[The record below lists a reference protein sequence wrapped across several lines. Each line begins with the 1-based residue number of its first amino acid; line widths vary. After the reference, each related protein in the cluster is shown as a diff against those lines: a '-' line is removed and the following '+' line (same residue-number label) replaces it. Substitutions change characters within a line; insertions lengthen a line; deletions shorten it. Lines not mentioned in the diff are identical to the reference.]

1 VSLQPRPARELLA
14 PAAGLSPVSDSSP
27 QPARVLIVEDSE
39 TQRRYLRAAIEMDPA
54 LMVLGE
60 ARSGREAVAL
70 VARLSPTVVL
80 LDLDLPHLNG
90 LDVIEMIMAE
100 HPIPIVVCSAYVTAD
115 SGNGAAA
122 LAAGAVGVIGKPD
135 ALDTE
140 ALAHYASE
148 IRDRLRLASRAR
160 VITHPRGRLAPG
172 SLRLQPVDGRH
183 PTAPEPAPFP
193 IVCIGASTGGP
204 PALRTVLA
212 GLPADLPAA
221 VVVVQHMA
229 DGFLPGLVTWLAE
242 QSPLPVVLGTG
253 EAALQAGRVVVAAG
267 SLDTVVSPRFRLRTR
282 PPTQAQ
288 VHVPS
293 VDVTFSSVAESAG
306 PHAVGVLLTGMGRDG
321 ALGLAALHRR
331 GAVTLAQD
339 AATSAIFGMPGAAA
353 EAGCV
358 DRLLPLEEIA
368 PAILEA
374 VAALVDRP

>member
-1 VSLQPRPARELLA
+1 
-14 PAAGLSPVSDSSP
+14 
-27 QPARVLIVEDSE
+27 
-39 TQRRYLRAAIEMDPA
+39 
-54 LMVLGE
+54 MVLGE

-70 VARLSPTVVL
+70 VARLSPSVVL

-100 HPIPIVVCSAYVTAD
+100 HPVPIVVCSAYVTAD

-122 LAAGAVGVIGKPD
+122 LAAGAVGVIAKPD

-140 ALAHYASE
+140 AWARYAGE
-148 IRDRLRLASRAR
+148 IRDRLKLASRAR

-172 SLRLQPVDGRH
+172 SLRLQAVGRQH
-183 PTAPEPAPFP
+183 PALPEPAPFP

-242 QSPLPVVLGTG
+242 QSPLPVGLAVGG
-253 EAALQAGRVVVAAG
+253 VALEPGRVVVAAG
-267 SLDTVVSPRFRLRTR
+267 ALDTVVSARFRLRNR
-282 PPTQAQ
+282 PPAPGQ

-293 VDVTFSSVAESAG
+293 VDVTFGSVAEAAG
-306 PHAVGVLLTGMGRDG
+306 PLAVGVLLTGMGRDG

-331 GAVTLAQD
+331 GATTLAQN

-358 DRLLPLEEIA
+358 DRLLPLDEIA
-368 PAILEA
+368 PAILES
-374 VAALVDRP
+374 VAALVTQP